1 MGGKGRGEEGKGWGE
16 EGKGSGEEG
25 EGKGGERRE
34 GGGKEIHVCVFFFVF
49 FYNSALKKTVIIVG
63 IFKINETGHL
73 LTIYCP
79 PPFLNGCLIFVL
91 APALYPTPQIPSTLK
106 EVNPLP
112 RRRVRPGW
120 SKHP

>member
-1 MGGKGRGEEGKGWGE
+1 M
-16 EGKGSGEEG
+16 
-25 EGKGGERRE
+25 
-34 GGGKEIHVCVFFFVF
+34 CVFFVF

-63 IFKINETGHL
+63 IFKINEIGHL

-91 APALYPTPQIPSTLK
+91 APALYPTLQIPSTLK

-120 SKHP
+120 SNHP